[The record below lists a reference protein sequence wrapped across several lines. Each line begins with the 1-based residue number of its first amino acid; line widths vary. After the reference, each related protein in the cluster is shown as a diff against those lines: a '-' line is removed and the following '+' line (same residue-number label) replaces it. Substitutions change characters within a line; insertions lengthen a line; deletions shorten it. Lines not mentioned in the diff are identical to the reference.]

1 MTEKETKNTT
11 PPQVEP
17 ATLNK
22 KLGAWLYDLL
32 ICIAIWFLWSMFTF
46 PIIRWLLGVEDM
58 KSQTGWE
65 SDPVYLI
72 YKWIPSLLVL
82 LYIAG
87 SHYKYGHTVG
97 MGAWRLRLVKEDGKA
112 VTFGQSIIRTM
123 VSVLGIGMLISPLN
137 RKKQGWHDIVAKTR
151 VVQLEKR

>member
-1 MTEKETKNTT
+1 MTDKKSENTAPT
-11 PPQVEP
+11 QVVP

-46 PIIRWLLGVEDM
+46 PVIRWLLGVDDM
-58 KSQTGWE
+58 KTQTGWE
-65 SDPVYLI
+65 SDPIYLV

-97 MGAWRLRLVKEDGKA
+97 MGAWRLRVVKDDGKA
-112 VTFGQSIIRTM
+112 ITFAQAVGRAM
-123 VSVLGIGMLISPLN
+123 VSVLGIGMLVSPFN
-137 RKKQGWHDIVAKTR
+137 RKKQGWHDIIAKTR